1 MTARRKETL
10 DRLQQAMKENPKA
23 SQKEL
28 AEMLG
33 ISQGWVSQLLRK
45 SADS

>member
-1 MTARRKETL
+1 MTVRRKETL
-10 DRLQQAMKENPKA
+10 DRLHQVMKDNPKA

-45 SADS
+45 RAD

>member
-1 MTARRKETL
+1 
-10 DRLQQAMKENPKA
+10 MKDNPKA

-33 ISQGWVSQLLRK
+33 ISQSWISQLLRK
-45 SADS
+45 HADS